1 MMGMKVLE
9 WGIKEATGGL
19 VPRVIKV
26 LKPAVEG
33 TDADMWEVVIL
44 W

>member
-1 MMGMKVLE
+1 MEVLE

-19 VPRVIKV
+19 VPKVIKV
-26 LKPAVEG
+26 LRPAVNG
-33 TDADMWEVVIL
+33 TDTDRWEVVRL